1 MSNVDFLRL
10 AANARRRALGKPELD
25 PLEFYGE
32 LVPKLAALKMD
43 HKFLERDVN
52 TGFSGGEK
60 KRNEI
65 LQLAVLEARPA
76 PRRPWGV
83 TGPAKHVHEKT
94 QHSGELDALGDE
106 TLLQAGGVVAYQS
119 IAAQALLAA
128 RDLCK
133 MRMAELVRPLRRL
146 MLPCWTRSTRG
157 WTLTRC
163 GTSRPL

>member
-10 AANARRRALGKPELD
+10 AGNARRRALGKPELD

-65 LQLAVLEARPA
+65 LQLAVLEARA
-76 PRRPWGV
+76 RGAWWRCMCAGWGS
-83 TGPAKHVHEKT
+83 A
-94 QHSGELDALGDE
+94 D
-106 TLLQAGGVVAYQS
+106 
-119 IAAQALLAA
+119 LAA
-128 RDLCK
+128 G
-133 MRMAELVRPLRRL
+133 RPPRAR
-146 MLPCWTRSTRG
+146 
-157 WTLTRC
+157 
-163 GTSRPL
+163 

>member
-1 MSNVDFLRL
+1 MEVPGVSNVDFLRL

-65 LQLAVLEARPA
+65 LQLAVLEARPS
-76 PRRPWGV
+76 PRRPRGV
-83 TGPAKHVHEKT
+83 SASAKRVRAKT
-94 QHSGELDALGDE
+94 QLSGELGSVAQEALK
-106 TLLQAGGVVAYQS
+106 LCCKQVVRWHVY
-119 IAAQALLAA
+119 
-128 RDLCK
+128 
-133 MRMAELVRPLRRL
+133 
-146 MLPCWTRSTRG
+146 
-157 WTLTRC
+157 
-163 GTSRPL
+163 